1 MTYARSATVWL
12 GGIAL
17 LAAALLETISV
28 IGRHIG
34 LPFHGSIEL
43 IQAAVLVAG
52 SVALVI
58 ATARGSHARVRLLL
72 DRLPAGARLAGER
85 ACAAAVALAFL
96 LVFAGSVWIAVDLWN
111 GHERSELIGV
121 PWRALRL
128 FANFCLPMAAIA
140 AVWPAREPRP

>member
-1 MTYARSATVWL
+1 MTYARSAPVWL

-17 LAAALLETISV
+17 LTAALLESISV

-43 IQAAVLVAG
+43 IQAAVLVSG

-72 DRLPAGARLAGER
+72 DRLPVGARLAGER
-85 ACAAAVALAFL
+85 ACSAAVALAFL

-121 PWRALRL
+121 PWRTLRL
-128 FANFCLPMAAIA
+128 FANLCLPIAATA
-140 AVWPAREPRP
+140 AVWPKRELRP